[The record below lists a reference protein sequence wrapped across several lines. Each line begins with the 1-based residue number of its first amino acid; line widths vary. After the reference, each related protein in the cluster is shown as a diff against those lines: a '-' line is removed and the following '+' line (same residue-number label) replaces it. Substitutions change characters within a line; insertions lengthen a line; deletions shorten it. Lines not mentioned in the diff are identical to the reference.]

1 MIDNKSESTVREYVP
16 WEKLHENIFIDWA
29 DKASCYKWLHTK
41 SKIKYSKK
49 RNMYT
54 IPVIVLSTLTGT
66 ANFALERVPLK
77 YRSECSIVIGGVN
90 IIAGIITTV
99 SQFFKINELSEAH
112 TMSAISWDKFHR
124 TIRIE
129 LIKSPEERID
139 VTYFMKN
146 CRDEF
151 DRLMETCPPID
162 KDIVDQFKSQLTG
175 GDDPKEIARK
185 LKNFNNLIK
194 PDIFN
199 ELITLRD
206 VIYKQ
211 DQLKIDIL
219 EQEKINNEESEKRK
233 HQNKV
238 IIVTNFIESFKKKY
252 SRRPSI
258 DEILSNLT
266 NINMLELRIIM
277 DEIEIIPGNI

>member
-1 MIDNKSESTVREYVP
+1 MNDDNKSETTVREYTP
-16 WEKLHENIFIDWA
+16 WETHHENIFIDWA

-41 SKIKYSKK
+41 SNIKYSKK

-66 ANFALERVPLK
+66 ANFALDRVPIQ
-77 YRSECSIVIGGVN
+77 YRSECSIIIGSVN
-90 IIAGIITTV
+90 ILAGIITTV

-112 TMSAISWDKFHR
+112 TMSSVSWDKFHR
-124 TIRIE
+124 SIRIE

-139 VTYFMKN
+139 VTYFMKT

-162 KDIVDQFKSQLTG
+162 KDIISQFKIQLTA
-175 GDDPKEIARK
+175 GDDKHELTRK
-185 LKNFNNLIK
+185 LKNFNKLIK

-199 ELITLRD
+199 ELITL
-206 VIYKQ
+206 K
-211 DQLKIDIL
+211 DIVYQPSQIKL
-219 EQEKINNEESEKRK
+219 DISEKERLNSEELD
-233 HQNKV
+233 NKRHTAQISMV
-238 IIVTNFIESFKKKY
+238 SNFISSFKQKY

-266 NINMLELRIIM
+266 NIKMIELRIII
-277 DEIEIIPGNI
+277 DELQLD